1 MDVRQSACETC
12 GSIKKPSD
20 DFIKGM
26 IGPLL
31 VCTKDKN
38 TAVRSRAEQAIIDIL
53 DLNSPDN
60 NRMKVIIIIIFATSN
75 NDALTT
81 VLYELIG

>member
-60 NRMKVIIIIIFATSN
+60 NRMKVIIIIIFVTST